1 MDLATLT
8 KFSADEDKAIGL
20 LERWR
25 WPDGPVC
32 PFCSSRDAYRL
43 TSKPTSTHKLRKGV
57 LKCKECRRK
66 FTAKVGTVFED
77 SHIPVGKWILAMYL
91 LCSSKKGMS
100 SHQLH
105 RSLGITYR
113 SAWFMTMRIRE
124 A

>member
-8 KFSADEDKAIGL
+8 GFCSDEEKAIEL
-20 LERWR
+20 FERWR

-32 PFCSSRDAYRL
+32 PFCRSHEAYRL
-43 TSKPTSTHKLRKGV
+43 TSKPGSQHKLRAGV
-57 LKCKECRRK
+57 LKCKACRKK

-77 SHIPVGKWILAMYL
+77 SHIPVGKWMLAMYL

-105 RSLGITYR
+105 RSLGVTYKT
-113 SAWFMTMRIRE
+113 AW
-124 A
+124 